1 VDESI
6 GANRWRL
13 IGELMSMVR
22 KRVVEV
28 EAWRVVVVDRVENC
42 IGECW
47 LMIAFLFG
55 TVSVVSD
62 RRLECARSV

>member
-1 VDESI
+1 VEESI

-13 IGELMSMVR
+13 LGELMSMVR

-28 EAWRVVVVDRVENC
+28 EAWREVAVDRVENC

-47 LMIAFLFG
+47 LMLAHLFG

-62 RRLECARSV
+62 